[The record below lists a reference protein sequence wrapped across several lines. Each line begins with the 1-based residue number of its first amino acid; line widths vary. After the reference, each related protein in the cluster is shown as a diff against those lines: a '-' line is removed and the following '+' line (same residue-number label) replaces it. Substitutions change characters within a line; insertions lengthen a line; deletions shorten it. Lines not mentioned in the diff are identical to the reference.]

1 VLEGVSLPATRDEL
15 IAYASLHDREAAS
28 ELMRISD
35 REYGYLDEVGEELAR
50 TRPAPLAP
58 EPQPRPESGEP
69 PGGSEYTNPEPESGA
84 VRTDAP
90 PDNPA
95 SKQIEA
101 QSETLKKQQARQEA

>member
-1 VLEGVSLPATRDEL
+1 MLEGVSLPATRDQL
-15 IAYASLHDREAAS
+15 VAYASSQDREAAS
-28 ELMRISD
+28 ELLGIPE
-35 REYGYLDEVGEELAR
+35 REYGYLDEVGEELVR

-58 EPQPRPESGEP
+58 EPLPHPESGQP
-69 PGGSEYTNPEPESGA
+69 PGGPEYTNAQPVSGE
-84 VRTDAP
+84 VRSDAP